1 MFWWESVLAA
11 LSWRRAS
18 GLSTVAMTL
27 MLSAIATQAAPA
39 AQPRT
44 IQLSIGG
51 GPVDSAAFRWSSA
64 LAEALSRPPGLP
76 DCDPTAPCGV
86 PGVVAGAQTYDNS
99 KELLSALIDGK
110 VATAVIPAIPLMRAR
125 CDVPK
130 GQAAPAVSILKILYR
145 HPLYLLVHGGT
156 PAIAKPTD
164 WVGKTIVI
172 GPAGSDSETIALALI
187 DAYRV
192 PKSKVKL
199 QRLAPQA
206 AFAALRDGSAAAG
219 IFMGHVFDVPVGDFI
234 SHGFTLMS
242 LPDTPDRT
250 RLLQA
255 LPSLEPSAIP
265 PGAYPGLPAIST
277 VAQPVTWAAGP
288 GLDGALQER
297 LIAAISEVHN
307 QARIADLVDPV
318 LPIPEGEAFLRL
330 PAPPSEGTKRFA
342 SSQHLTIGMTACPTG
357 ADQAEPKA
365 KPGR

>member
-1 MFWWESVLAA
+1 
-11 LSWRRAS
+11 
-18 GLSTVAMTL
+18 MTL
-27 MLSAIATQAAPA
+27 ILSAMSAQAAPA

-99 KELLSALIDGK
+99 KALLSALIDGK

-156 PAIAKPTD
+156 PVIAKPTD
-164 WVGKTIVI
+164 WIGKTIVI
-172 GPAGSDSETIALALI
+172 GPAGSDSETIALALL

-219 IFMGHVFDVPVGDFI
+219 IFMGHVFDVPVGDFV
-234 SHGFTLMS
+234 SHGFSLMS
-242 LPDTPDRT
+242 LPETPERT
-250 RLLQA
+250 RLLQM
-255 LPSLEPSAIP
+255 LPSLEASAIP

-277 VAQPVTWAAGP
+277 VAQPVVWAAGP
-288 GLDGALQER
+288 GLDAALQER

-318 LPIPEGEAFLRL
+318 LPVPDGEAFLRL
-330 PAPPSEGTKRFA
+330 PAPPSDGAKQFA
-342 SSQHLTIGMTACPTG
+342 ASKHLTAEMIACPIVAG
-357 ADQAEPKA
+357 SAAESTPPKA
-365 KPGR
+365 KSTR